1 MTPQPSP
8 DPPRNSRSW
17 IWLLLLI
24 GVAGG
29 AVYLYPRMKP
39 PAEEK
44 AEKGKAGKGRGG
56 APPRVVPV
64 VAAAARKGDMPVY
77 LNGLGSVSP
86 LNTVNIRTRVDGELL
101 NVAYTEGQMVKQGD
115 LLAEVDP
122 RTLNAQLAQFEA
134 QKARDESILA
144 NARLDMTRYKALLG
158 QDAIPKQQ
166 FDTQNATVLQLE
178 STVKADEA
186 QIENIKLQL
195 FYSRITS
202 PLTGRIGLRLV
213 DRGNIVRSI
222 DAGPLAVVT
231 QLQPI
236 AVLFNIA
243 EDSLPIVNRK
253 MQTGEKLTVFAWD
266 RDLKTRLGVGTLL
279 TIDNQ
284 IDPASGT
291 VRFKASF
298 ANDDL
303 SLFPNQFVN
312 ARLLV
317 DTVRN
322 AVIVPNAAIQRSPT
336 STFVYVIAQEKA
348 VPREIVPGAVEADET
363 VIDKGLA
370 PGEIVAIDGID
381 RLDAGARV
389 VVRMAGAPPGRGE
402 SRGGAAPAGRSGRG
416 APETSGRGSG
426 RGATPPPAIRSVTP

>member
-1 MTPQPSP
+1 
-8 DPPRNSRSW
+8 
-17 IWLLLLI
+17 
-24 GVAGG
+24 
-29 AVYLYPRMKP
+29 
-39 PAEEK
+39 
-44 AEKGKAGKGRGG
+44 
-56 APPRVVPV
+56 
-64 VAAAARKGDMPVY
+64 MPVY

-122 RTLNAQLAQFEA
+122 RPLNAQLAQFEA
-134 QKARDESILA
+134 QKSRDEATLA
-144 NARLDMTRYKALLG
+144 NARLDLDRYQTLLA

-166 FDTQNATVLQLE
+166 FDTQAATVRQLE
-178 STVKADEA
+178 STVKADDA
-186 QIENIKLQL
+186 QIENVRLQI

-213 DRGNIVRSI
+213 DRGNIVRQV
-222 DAGPLAVVT
+222 DPGPLAVVT

-243 EDSLPIVNRK
+243 EDSLPVVNK
-253 MQTGEKLTVFAWD
+253 KLKENAKLPVYAWD
-266 RDLKTRLGVGTLL
+266 RDLKTRLGIGTLL

-284 IDPASGT
+284 IDQASGT

-303 SLFPNQFVN
+303 ALFPNQFVN

-317 DTVRN
+317 DTVHD
-322 AVIVPNAAIQRSPT
+322 AVIVPGAAIQRSPN
-336 STFVYVIAQEKA
+336 STFVYVIADEKA
-348 VPREIVPGAVEADET
+348 STREVVPGAVEGDET
-363 VIDKGLA
+363 VIEKGLQ
-370 PGEIVAIDGID
+370 PGEVVAIDGID

-389 VVRMAGAPPGRGE
+389 VVRMAGAG
-402 SRGGAAPAGRSGRG
+402 GRG
-416 APETSGRGSG
+416 APPAAAGRAGRGT
-426 RGATPPPAIRSVTP
+426 APPQPPPLPRSVTP

>member
-1 MTPQPSP
+1 
-8 DPPRNSRSW
+8 
-17 IWLLLLI
+17 
-24 GVAGG
+24 
-29 AVYLYPRMKP
+29 
-39 PAEEK
+39 
-44 AEKGKAGKGRGG
+44 
-56 APPRVVPV
+56 
-64 VAAAARKGDMPVY
+64 MPVY

-86 LNTVNIRTRVDGELL
+86 LNTVNIRTRVDGELI

-122 RTLNAQLAQFEA
+122 RTFNAQLAQLEA

-144 NARLDMTRYKALLG
+144 NARLDMDRYKTLLA

-166 FDTQNATVLQLE
+166 FDTQTASVRQFE

-186 QIENIKLQL
+186 QIENVKLQL

-213 DRGNIVRSI
+213 DRGNIVRAT

-243 EDSLPIVNRK
+243 EDSLPPVNK
-253 MQTGEKLTVFAWD
+253 KLQAGAKLPVFAWD

-284 IDPASGT
+284 IDSASGT

-298 ANDDL
+298 ANSDL
-303 SLFPNQFVN
+303 ALFPNQFVN
-312 ARLLV
+312 ARLLI
-317 DTVRN
+317 DTIHN
-322 AVIVPNAAIQRSPT
+322 AVIVPSAAIQRSPT
-336 STFVYVIAQEKA
+336 AIFVYLIKDERATV
-348 VPREIVPGAVEADET
+348 REVVPGPVEGDDT
-363 VIDKGLA
+363 VITKGLD
-370 PGEIVAIDGID
+370 PGDIVAIDGID

-389 VVRMAGAPPGRGE
+389 VVRMAGAGGRG
-402 SRGGAAPAGRSGRG
+402 RGAAPPAGRG
-416 APETSGRGSG
+416 AAPPPQGRGPAP
-426 RGATPPPAIRSVTP
+426 ATTTP

>member
-1 MTPQPSP
+1 MTSQPSP
-8 DPPRNSRSW
+8 DPPRSSRSW

-44 AEKGKAGKGRGG
+44 AEKGKTGKGRGG
-56 APPRVVPV
+56 APRVVPV
-64 VAAAARKGDMPVY
+64 VATAARKGDMPVY

-86 LNTVNIRTRVDGELL
+86 LNTVNIHTRVDGELL
-101 NVAYTEGQMVKQGD
+101 NVAYTEGQMVKQGE

-122 RTLNAQLAQFEA
+122 RPLNAQLAQFEA

-144 NARLDMTRYKALLG
+144 NARLDMTRYKALLD

-166 FDTQNATVLQLE
+166 FDTQNATVLQME

-213 DRGNIVRSI
+213 DRGNIVHAI
-222 DAGPLAVVT
+222 DVGPLAVVT

-243 EDSLPIVNRK
+243 EDSLPIVSRK

-284 IDPASGT
+284 IDQASGT

-312 ARLLV
+312 ARLLI

-363 VIDKGLA
+363 VIEKGLE

-389 VVRMAGAPPGRGE
+389 AVRMANAGSGRGE
-402 SRGGAAPAGRSGRG
+402 GRGSAAPAGRSGRG
-416 APETSGRGSG
+416 ATETPGRDSG
-426 RGATPPPAIRSVTP
+426 RGAAPPPAVRSVTP